1 MENNS
6 TNIGLN
12 LLKVYNELLKTN
24 KKTKLARLMGYAAP
38 RQLYKTIDGKCLIST
53 KAIIRMVAN
62 FQINPTFLF
71 TGTGDMFLYKT
82 DKPITRVEYTYVST
96 TL

>member
-1 MENNS
+1 MEYC

-24 KKTKLARLMGYAAP
+24 KKSKLARLMGYAAT
-38 RQLYKTIDGKCLIST
+38 RQLNNTINNKTLIST
-53 KAIIRMVAN
+53 KAIIKMVAN
-62 FQINPTFLF
+62 LNINPTFLF
-71 TGTGDMFLYKT
+71 TGLGDMFLFN
-82 DKPITRVEYTYVST
+82 DKPVTHVEFIYSST

>member
-1 MENNS
+1 MDS

-12 LLKVYNELLKTN
+12 LLKVYDELLKTN
-24 KKTKLARLMGYAAP
+24 KKTKLAHLMGYAAT
-38 RQLYKTIDGKCLIST
+38 RQLNNTINNKTLIST
-53 KAIIRMVAN
+53 KAIIKMVAN
-62 FQINPTFLF
+62 LQINPTFLF

-82 DKPITRVEYTYVST
+82 DKSLSPIEYTYTST